1 MFPFTEIENIERMDC
16 RTSMMDLVFDGI
28 KVVVELEVRLPWWLR
43 W

>member
-16 RTSMMDLVFDGI
+16 STSMMNLVFDRI
-28 KVVVELEVRLPWWLR
+28 NVVVELEVRLPWWLR